1 MTAKKQPAAAG
12 ETTFEEA
19 IRRLEEIVERLEH
32 GEVLLEQAMQL
43 YEEGLAVS
51 RLCAER
57 LKKAEI
63 VLKRLTKDAEG
74 NFALTDEKE

>member
-1 MTAKKQPAAAG
+1 MTAKKQAATTG
-12 ETTFEEA
+12 EPTFEES
-19 IRRLEEIVERLEH
+19 IRRLEQIVERLEQ
-32 GEVLLEQAMQL
+32 GEVPLDQAMQL

-51 RLCAER
+51 RLCAEK

-74 NFALTDEKE
+74 KFALTDEEE

>member
-1 MTAKKQPAAAG
+1 MSAKKVPAAGG
-12 ETTFEEA
+12 ETTFEDA

-32 GEVLLEQAMQL
+32 GEVPLEQAMQL
-43 YEEGLAVS
+43 YEEGLTVS
-51 RLCAER
+51 RLCAEK

-74 NFALTDEKE
+74 NFALTDEQE